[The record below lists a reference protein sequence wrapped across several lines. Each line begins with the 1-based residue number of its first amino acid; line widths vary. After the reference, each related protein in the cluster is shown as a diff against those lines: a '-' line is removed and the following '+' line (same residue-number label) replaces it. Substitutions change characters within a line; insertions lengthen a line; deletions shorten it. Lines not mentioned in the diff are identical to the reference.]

1 MRIVLLGDS
10 HLARVRRRLDVIGA
24 DVLNAA
30 VGGASV
36 RALGAQAVTAGLRSD
51 DTVVV
56 SVGTNDAAPW
66 KQVPLA
72 DFSTLLSEW
81 VRSIDVDGWV
91 YVAQPGVDE
100 SRLTGP
106 GDRTNQVIDSY
117 RAAAIEVFGSAGAR
131 VVHADRLLAPLGP
144 AAFVDDGLHLTG
156 RAYDLL
162 LPAIA
167 AAVCTAPSAP
177 GGGQADV
184 VEDLEAAGDLGQPD
198 GDV

>member
-1 MRIVLLGDS
+1 MRTVLLGDS

-36 RALGAQAVTAGLRSD
+36 QALGVQAVTAGLRSD
-51 DTVVV
+51 DIVVV

-91 YVAQPGVDE
+91 YVAPPGVDE
-100 SRLTGP
+100 RRLTGP

-117 RAAAIEVFGSAGAR
+117 RAVAIEVFGSAGAR
-131 VVHADRLLAPLGP
+131 VVRADRLLAPLGP

-156 RAYDLL
+156 RAYDLV

-167 AAVCTAPSAP
+167 AAVTVP
-177 GGGQADV
+177 
-184 VEDLEAAGDLGQPD
+184 
-198 GDV
+198 